1 MSPGVGSRSQ
11 GGYLG
16 YSSQSPEGKCE
27 VSMGT
32 QLAPALPARQG
43 QSHRKPHLLTF
54 DFPSRMLGEAS
65 RMPQGRSSIPE
76 LLLSTQADVGNPHSG
91 LDRQPGQ
98 QHQWAF
104 TTPCR

>member
-16 YSSQSPEGKCE
+16 FSSQSPEGKCE

-54 DFPSRMLGEAS
+54 DAE
-65 RMPQGRSSIPE
+65 RSLQNAPRQKQHPG
-76 LLLSTQADVGNPHSG
+76 TPAQHSG
-91 LDRQPGQ
+91 
-98 QHQWAF
+98 
-104 TTPCR
+104 